1 MRIEELRESTKEV
14 LTPSEVADVL
24 GCDRYS
30 LNLQAKEDIKRG
42 VNSLGFEYS
51 MIGNRMKI
59 PRRAFLRW
67 LEGK

>member
-14 LTPSEVADVL
+14 LTPSDVADVL